1 MASLGKYDECP
12 DCDILAPGGTR
23 GGKIPKRLSEIK
35 LSPGVRQGHGVRKCF
50 LGRLSPVCPAG
61 SDYDEPAPGRSQ
73 EVRMRSALRAV
84 AFIVSLLLLLP
95 VAARAQANP
104 DWHRAIPGFKVAG
117 NLYYVGTA
125 DLAAYLIATPQGNI
139 LINGNFKEDVP
150 AIRKS
155 IEGLGFKYA
164 DTKILLISHAH
175 GDHDEGIGLIKADTG
190 ARLMVM
196 EGDVAAVES
205 TAPGRPGAKVDRIL
219 RDRDTVELGGS
230 TLTARLTPGHTP
242 GCTTWTMQVA
252 EGGRTLNAVI
262 IGSPNV
268 NAGVALVNNPGYPQ
282 IASDYVRTFA
292 LLKTMPVDLFLGAHG
307 AYFNLKDK
315 LPKLGAAVNPFIDP
329 AGYQAYV
336 GERDQA
342 FGAEL
347 AKQRTAARIGDAVG
361 FDIEWNHVALSVP
374 NLAESIAWYERMLGF
389 KGTVRPSQP
398 GARQLVADLRRGNIT
413 IELFQVTDAAPLP
426 ESRKNPSEDFRTHGV
441 KHFGFEVKN
450 LPAVLAE
457 LKAKGV
463 KMAFEMRVT
472 PTEDFAFISD
482 NAGNAIEL
490 IEHKTK

>member
-1 MASLGKYDECP
+1 
-12 DCDILAPGGTR
+12 
-23 GGKIPKRLSEIK
+23 
-35 LSPGVRQGHGVRKCF
+35 
-50 LGRLSPVCPAG
+50 
-61 SDYDEPAPGRSQ
+61 
-73 EVRMRSALRAV
+73 MRSALRV
-84 AFIVSLLLLLP
+84 VVFLVSSIVLLP
-95 VAARAQANP
+95 VAAHAQANP
-104 DWHRAIPGFKVAG
+104 DWHRAIPGFKIAG

-175 GDHDEGIGLIKADTG
+175 GDHDEGIGLIKSETG

-196 EGDVAAVES
+196 DADVAAVES

-219 RDRDTVELGGS
+219 HDRDTVELGGS

-242 GCTTWTMQVA
+242 GCTTWLMQVA

-268 NAGVALVNNPGYPQ
+268 NPGYVLVNNKSYPQ
-282 IASDYVRTFA
+282 IAGDYVKTFA
-292 LLKTMPVDLFLGAHG
+292 LLKTTPVDLFLGAHG

-315 LPKLGAAVNPFIDP
+315 LPKMGGAANPFIDP
-329 AGYQAYV
+329 TGYRAYV
-336 GERDQA
+336 AEREQA
-342 FGAEL
+342 FEKEL
-347 AKQRTAARIGDAVG
+347 AKQTTEARTGDAVG
-361 FDIEWNHVALSVP
+361 FNIEWNHVALSVP
-374 NLAESIAWYERMLGF
+374 NIAESIAWYEKMLGF
-389 KGTVRPSQP
+389 KGTMRPSQP
-398 GARQLVADLRRGNIT
+398 GARQLVADLRRGNVT

-463 KMAFEMRVT
+463 KMAFDLRVT

>member
-1 MASLGKYDECP
+1 
-12 DCDILAPGGTR
+12 
-23 GGKIPKRLSEIK
+23 
-35 LSPGVRQGHGVRKCF
+35 
-50 LGRLSPVCPAG
+50 
-61 SDYDEPAPGRSQ
+61 
-73 EVRMRSALRAV
+73 MRSALQAV
-84 AFIVSLLLLLP
+84 VFLVSSIVLLP

-104 DWHRAIPGFKVAG
+104 DWHRAIPGFKIAG

-139 LINGNFKEDVP
+139 LINGNFKQDVP

-175 GDHDEGIGLIKADTG
+175 GDHDEGIGLIKSDTG

-196 EGDVAAVES
+196 DADVAAVES

-219 RDRDTVELGGS
+219 HDRDTVDLGGS

-242 GCTTWTMQVA
+242 GCTTWMMQVA
-252 EGGRTLNAVI
+252 ESGRTLNAVI
-262 IGSPNV
+262 VGSPNV
-268 NAGVALVNNPGYPQ
+268 NAGYVLVNNRSYPQ
-282 IASDYVRTFA
+282 IASDYVKTFA
-292 LLKTMPVDLFLGAHG
+292 LLKTTPADLFLGAHG

-315 LPKLGAAVNPFIDP
+315 LPRMGGAVNPFIDP
-329 AGYQAYV
+329 AGYRAYV
-336 GERDQA
+336 AEREQA
-342 FGAEL
+342 FEKEL
-347 AKQRTAARIGDAVG
+347 AKQTAEARTGDAVG

-374 NLAESIAWYERMLGF
+374 NIAESIAWYEKMLGF
-389 KGTVRPSQP
+389 KGTVRPGQP
-398 GARQLVADLRRGNIT
+398 GARQQVADLRRGNIT

-441 KHFGFEVKN
+441 KHFGFEVRN

-463 KMAFEMRVT
+463 KMAFEMRDT
-472 PTEDFAFISD
+472 PTESFAFISD

-490 IEHKTK
+490 IEHKTQ

>member
-1 MASLGKYDECP
+1 
-12 DCDILAPGGTR
+12 
-23 GGKIPKRLSEIK
+23 
-35 LSPGVRQGHGVRKCF
+35 
-50 LGRLSPVCPAG
+50 
-61 SDYDEPAPGRSQ
+61 
-73 EVRMRSALRAV
+73 MRSALRAV
-84 AFIVSLLLLLP
+84 VFLVSSLVLLP
-95 VAARAQANP
+95 IAARAQANP
-104 DWHRAIPGFKVAG
+104 DWHRAIPGFKIAG

-125 DLAAYLIATPQGNI
+125 DLAAYLVATPQGNI

-175 GDHDEGIGLIKADTG
+175 GDHDEGIGLIKSDTG

-196 EGDVAAVES
+196 DADVAAVES
-205 TAPGRPGAKVDRIL
+205 TATGRPGAKVDRIL
-219 RDRDTVELGGS
+219 HDRDTVELGGS

-242 GCTTWTMQVA
+242 GCTTWLIQVA

-268 NAGVALVNNPGYPQ
+268 NAGYVLVNNRNYPQ
-282 IASDYVRTFA
+282 IAADYVKTFA
-292 LLKTMPVDLFLGAHG
+292 LLKTTPADLFLGAHG

-315 LPKLGAAVNPFIDP
+315 LPKMGGAANPFIDP
-329 AGYQAYV
+329 AGYRAYV
-336 GERDQA
+336 AEREQA
-342 FGAEL
+342 FEKEL
-347 AKQRTAARIGDAVG
+347 TKQRAEARIGDAVG

-374 NLAESIAWYERMLGF
+374 NIAESIAWYEKMLGF

-413 IELFQVTDAAPLP
+413 IELFQVADAAPLP
-426 ESRKNPSEDFRTHGV
+426 ESRKSPSEDFRTHGV

-490 IEHKTK
+490 IEHKTP

>member
-1 MASLGKYDECP
+1 
-12 DCDILAPGGTR
+12 
-23 GGKIPKRLSEIK
+23 
-35 LSPGVRQGHGVRKCF
+35 
-50 LGRLSPVCPAG
+50 
-61 SDYDEPAPGRSQ
+61 
-73 EVRMRSALRAV
+73 MRAALRAV
-84 AFIVSLLLLLP
+84 VVLASSIMLLP

-104 DWHRAIPGFKVAG
+104 DWHRAIPGFKIAG

-125 DLAAYLIATPQGNI
+125 DLAAYLITTPQGNI

-164 DTKILLISHAH
+164 DTKIILISHAH
-175 GDHDEGIGLIKADTG
+175 GDHDEGVGVIKSNTG

-196 EGDVAAVES
+196 DADVAAVES

-219 RDRDTVELGGS
+219 HDRDTVELGGS

-252 EGGRTLNAVI
+252 EGGRMLNAVI
-262 IGSPNV
+262 VGSPNV
-268 NAGVALVNNPGYPQ
+268 NAGFVLVNNKNYPG
-282 IASDYVRTFA
+282 IAADYVKTFA
-292 LLKTMPVDLFLGAHG
+292 LLKTMPADLFLGAHG

-315 LPKLGAAVNPFIDP
+315 LPKMGAAANPFIDA
-329 AGYQAYV
+329 AGYRAYV
-336 GERDQA
+336 AEREQA
-342 FGAEL
+342 FEREL
-347 AKQRTAARIGDAVG
+347 AKQTADAHAGDAVG
-361 FDIEWNHVALSVP
+361 FDLAWNHVALSVP
-374 NLAESIAWYERMLGF
+374 NIAETMAWYEKMLGF
-389 KGTVRPSQP
+389 KGTVRPGQP
-398 GARQLVADLRRGNIT
+398 GARQQVADLRRGSIT
-413 IELFQVTDAAPLP
+413 IELFQLADAAPLP
-426 ESRKNPSEDFRTHGV
+426 EARKNPSEDFRTHGV

-463 KMAFEMRVT
+463 KMAFDLRVT

-490 IEHKTK
+490 IEHKTR

>member
-1 MASLGKYDECP
+1 
-12 DCDILAPGGTR
+12 
-23 GGKIPKRLSEIK
+23 
-35 LSPGVRQGHGVRKCF
+35 
-50 LGRLSPVCPAG
+50 
-61 SDYDEPAPGRSQ
+61 
-73 EVRMRSALRAV
+73 MRAALRAV
-84 AFIVSLLLLLP
+84 VVLASSIMLLP

-104 DWHRAIPGFKVAG
+104 DWHRAIPGFKIAG

-125 DLAAYLIATPQGNI
+125 DLAAYLITTPQGNI

-164 DTKILLISHAH
+164 DTKIILISHAH
-175 GDHDEGIGLIKADTG
+175 GDHDEGMGVIKSNTG

-196 EGDVAAVES
+196 DADVAAVES

-219 RDRDTVELGGS
+219 HDRDTVELGGS

-252 EGGRTLNAVI
+252 EGGRMLNAVI
-262 IGSPNV
+262 VGSPNV
-268 NAGVALVNNPGYPQ
+268 NAGFVLVNNKNYPG
-282 IASDYVRTFA
+282 IAADYVKTFA
-292 LLKTMPVDLFLGAHG
+292 LLKTMPADLFLGAHG

-315 LPKLGAAVNPFIDP
+315 LPKMGAAANPFIDA
-329 AGYQAYV
+329 AGYRAYV
-336 GERDQA
+336 AEREQA
-342 FGAEL
+342 FEREL
-347 AKQRTAARIGDAVG
+347 AKQTADAHAGDAVG
-361 FDIEWNHVALSVP
+361 FDLAWNHVALSVP
-374 NLAESIAWYERMLGF
+374 NIAETMAWYEKMLGF
-389 KGTVRPSQP
+389 KGTVRPGQP
-398 GARQLVADLRRGNIT
+398 GARQQVADLRRGSIT
-413 IELFQVTDAAPLP
+413 IELFQLADAAPLP
-426 ESRKNPSEDFRTHGV
+426 EARKNPSEDFRTHGV

-463 KMAFEMRVT
+463 KMAFDLRVT

-490 IEHKTK
+490 IEHKTR